1 MQGCWTALGLCVLLR
16 VRYIDAA
23 LVGWQPPT
31 GLEVQ
36 DPGSRAPDLTAAAPQ
51 LAMHSI
57 REMCAVD
64 DVAHAYNH
72 FRAFFADFSALD
84 ACVDVDALPPPDV
97 RGTVENTPCEHT
109 AH

>member
-1 MQGCWTALGLCVLLR
+1 MHLPGC
-16 VRYIDAA
+16 
-23 LVGWQPPT
+23 
-31 GLEVQ
+31 
-36 DPGSRAPDLTAAAPQ
+36 RAQ

-57 REMCAVD
+57 REMCAVA

-97 RGTVENTPCEHT
+97 LGTVEDTPCEHT